1 MKTFET
7 SLIDN
12 SFEDK
17 IQSKLDIQK
26 LLKKFKNTYFKYSY
40 FSSKDNK
47 EYLDFLYIIKERII
61 YKTKFSDIAKKL
73 NCSKHHVL
81 YFYYKNLE
89 LLKQTKND
97 VDFNTEYKK
106 MKYWQNIEKTLTKT
120 TKR

>member
-17 IQSKLDIQK
+17 IQSKLDTQK
-26 LLKKFKNTYFKYSY
+26 LLKKFKNTHFKYAY

-47 EYLDFLYIIKERII
+47 EYLDFLYIMKERII
-61 YKTKFSDIAKKL
+61 YKTKFSEIAKKL
-73 NCSKHHVL
+73 NCSKNHVL

-89 LLKQTKND
+89 LLKQTKYD

-120 TKR
+120 TER

>member
-61 YKTKFSDIAKKL
+61 YKTKFLDIAKKL